1 MSKVVKYSKDVR
13 TKMLEG
19 VDELANTVKVTL
31 GPKGRNVV
39 LEKSYGA
46 PLITNDGVTIAKE
59 IEPED
64 KFANMGAKLVYEV
77 ANKTNDV
84 AGDGTTTATVLAQAI
99 MHNGIE
105 CVEKGANPVFLKE
118 GMEKAAKLISEKLLE
133 QSHEVS
139 TAKDIAQVAAISSG
153 STEIGNYISQAMEKV
168 GKDGV
173 ITVDESKGFETEL
186 EIAEGLEYDKGYMSP
201 YMVSDRDKMISELDN
216 PFILVTDQKIS
227 NIQEILPVLEKI
239 VQTSKPLLIIADD
252 IDNDA
257 LTTLIV
263 NKLRGTFNVVAT
275 KAPSFGDSQKEMLN
289 DIAIVTGAKFFT
301 KELNMELKN
310 ADLTDLGSATKVV
323 VKKDTTTI
331 IHGKGDSDAIKERV
345 SEIKA
350 QVEKTTSDYDKKKL
364 NERLAKI
371 GSGIAILKVGAATES
386 EMKEKKLRIEDALNA
401 TKAAVSEGIIMGG
414 GAALAKIY
422 RENKE
427 SLKDENVDIQRGINC
442 VFEAILLP
450 LHQIAENA
458 GFDGNEVVKKQLAS
472 QDGIGFDAKN
482 GKWVDLIENGIVD
495 PTKVTRYAVLNATS
509 IASLFVTTEAGVV
522 TKEEPTDKLANA
534 LSSMSAGGQ
543 GMY

>member
-1 MSKVVKYSKDVR
+1 MSKEVKYSKDVR

-59 IEPED
+59 IELED

-84 AGDGTTTATVLAQAI
+84 AGDGTTTATLLAQAI
-99 MHNGIE
+99 MHNGIA
-105 CVEKGANPVFLKE
+105 CVEKGSNPVFLKE

-133 QSHEVS
+133 ESKAVS
-139 TAKDIAQVAAISSG
+139 TTKDIAQVASVSSG
-153 STEIGNYISQAMEKV
+153 STEIGNYIAQAMEKV

-201 YMVSDRDKMISELDN
+201 YMVSDRDKMQSELEN
-216 PFILVTDQKIS
+216 PYILVTDQKIN
-227 NIQEILPVLEKI
+227 NIQEILPLLEKI

-252 IDNDA
+252 VDNDT

-263 NKLRGTFNVVAT
+263 NKLRGTFNVVVT
-275 KAPSFGDSQKEMLN
+275 KAPSFGDSQKAMLN
-289 DIAIVTGAKFFT
+289 DIAVVTGAKYFT
-301 KELNMELKN
+301 KELNMELKS
-310 ADLTDLGSATKVV
+310 AELTDLGTANKVV

-331 IHGKGDSDAIKERV
+331 IHGNGDSEAIAERV

-350 QVEKTTSDYDKKKL
+350 QIEKTTSEYDKKKL

-422 RENKE
+422 REYKDT
-427 SLKDENVDIQRGINC
+427 LKSDVVDVQRGINC

-458 GFDGNEVVKKQLAS
+458 GYDGNEIVKKQLT
-472 QDGIGFDAKN
+472 QKKGIGFDAKN
-482 GKWVDLIENGIVD
+482 GKWVNMLESGIVD
-495 PTKVTRYAVLNATS
+495 PTKVTRFAVLNATS
-509 IASLFVTTEAGVV
+509 IAALFITTEAGVV
-522 TKEEPTDKLANA
+522 TKDDPNAKLASA
-534 LSSMSAGGQ
+534 LSSMAGGGQ

>member
-216 PFILVTDQKIS
+216 PFVLVTDQKIS

-331 IHGKGDSDAIKERV
+331 IHGKGDSNAIKERV

-427 SLKDENVDIQRGINC
+427 SLKDDNVDIQRGINC

-472 QDGIGFDAKN
+472 QDGVGFDAKN

>member
-1 MSKVVKYSKDVR
+1 MSKAVKYSKDVR

-427 SLKDENVDIQRGINC
+427 SLKDDNVDIQRGINC

>member
-345 SEIKA
+345 NEIKA

-427 SLKDENVDIQRGINC
+427 SLKDDNVDIQRGINC

-472 QDGIGFDAKN
+472 QDGVGFDAKN

>member
-331 IHGKGDSDAIKERV
+331 IHGKGDSNAIKERV

-427 SLKDENVDIQRGINC
+427 SLKDDNVDIQRGINC

>member
-139 TAKDIAQVAAISSG
+139 TAKDIDQVAAISSG

-427 SLKDENVDIQRGINC
+427 SLKDDNVDIQRGINC

-522 TKEEPTDKLANA
+522 TKEEPTDKLASA

>member
-427 SLKDENVDIQRGINC
+427 SLKDDNVDIQRGINC

-472 QDGIGFDAKN
+472 QDGVGFDAKN
-482 GKWVDLIENGIVD
+482 GKWVDLIEKGIVD

>member
-427 SLKDENVDIQRGINC
+427 SLKDDNVDIQRGINC

-472 QDGIGFDAKN
+472 QDGVGFDAKN

-495 PTKVTRYAVLNATS
+495 PTRVTRYAVLNATS

>member
-472 QDGIGFDAKN
+472 QDGVGFDAKN

>member
-331 IHGKGDSDAIKERV
+331 IHGKGDSNAIKERV

-427 SLKDENVDIQRGINC
+427 SLKDDNVDIQRGINC

-472 QDGIGFDAKN
+472 QDGVGFDAKN

>member
-1 MSKVVKYSKDVR
+1 MSKEVKYSKDVR

-39 LEKSYGA
+39 LERSYGA

-59 IEPED
+59 IELED

-84 AGDGTTTATVLAQAI
+84 AGDGTTTATLLAQAI
-99 MHNGIE
+99 MHNGIA
-105 CVEKGANPVFLKE
+105 CVEKGSNPVFLKE

-133 QSHEVS
+133 ESKAVS
-139 TAKDIAQVAAISSG
+139 TTKDIAQVASVSSG
-153 STEIGNYISQAMEKV
+153 STEIGDYIAQAMEKV

-201 YMVSDRDKMISELDN
+201 YMVSDRDKMQSELEN
-216 PFILVTDQKIS
+216 PYILVTDQKIN
-227 NIQEILPVLEKI
+227 NIQEILPLLEKI

-252 IDNDA
+252 VDNDT

-263 NKLRGTFNVVAT
+263 NKLRGTFNVVVT
-275 KAPSFGDSQKEMLN
+275 KAPSFGDSQKAMLN
-289 DIAIVTGAKFFT
+289 DIAVVTGAKYFT
-301 KELNMELKN
+301 KELNMELKS
-310 ADLTDLGSATKVV
+310 AELSDLGTASKVV
-323 VKKDTTTI
+323 VKKDATTI
-331 IHGKGDSDAIKERV
+331 IHGNGDSEAIAERV

-350 QVEKTTSDYDKKKL
+350 QIEKTTSDYDKKKL

-422 RENKE
+422 REYKDT
-427 SLKDENVDIQRGINC
+427 LKSDIVDVQRGINC

-458 GFDGNEVVKKQLAS
+458 GYDGNEIVKKQLT
-472 QDGIGFDAKN
+472 QKKGIGFDAKN
-482 GKWVDLIENGIVD
+482 GKWVNMLESGIVD
-495 PTKVTRYAVLNATS
+495 PTKVTRFAVLNATS
-509 IASLFVTTEAGVV
+509 IAALFITTEAGVV
-522 TKEEPTDKLANA
+522 TKDDPNAKLATA
-534 LSSMSAGGQ
+534 LSSMAGGGQ

>member
-1 MSKVVKYSKDVR
+1 MSKEVKYSKDVR

-84 AGDGTTTATVLAQAI
+84 AGDGTTTATLLAQAI
-99 MHNGIE
+99 MHNGIA

-133 QSHEVS
+133 ESKAVS
-139 TAKDIAQVAAISSG
+139 TSKDIAQVASISSG
-153 STEIGNYISQAMEKV
+153 STEIGNYIAQAMEKV

-201 YMVSDRDKMISELDN
+201 YMVSDRDKMQSELEN
-216 PFILVTDQKIS
+216 PYILVTDQKIN
-227 NIQEILPVLEKI
+227 NIQEILPLLEKI

-252 IDNDA
+252 VDNDT

-263 NKLRGTFNVVAT
+263 NKLRGTFNVVVT
-275 KAPSFGDSQKEMLN
+275 KAPSFGDSQKAMLN
-289 DIAIVTGAKFFT
+289 DIAVVTGAKYLT
-301 KELNMELKN
+301 KELNMELKT
-310 ADLTDLGSATKVV
+310 ADLTDLGTAGKVV

-331 IHGKGDSDAIKERV
+331 IHGNGDNVAINERIE
-345 SEIKA
+345 EIKA
-350 QVEKTTSDYDKKKL
+350 QIEKTTSDYDKKKL

-422 RENKE
+422 REYKD
-427 SLKDENVDIQRGINC
+427 SLKSDVVDIQRGINC

-450 LHQIAENA
+450 LKQIAENA
-458 GFDGNEVVKKQLAS
+458 GYDGNEIVKKQLA
-472 QDGIGFDAKN
+472 QKKGIGFDAKN
-482 GKWVDLIENGIVD
+482 GKWVNMLENGIVD

-509 IASLFVTTEAGVV
+509 IAALFVTTEAGVV
-522 TKEEPTDKLANA
+522 TKEDPNAKLASA

>member
-19 VDELANTVKVTL
+19 VDELAKTVKVTL

-323 VKKDTTTI
+323 VKKDTTI

-427 SLKDENVDIQRGINC
+427 SLKDDNVDIQRGINC

-522 TKEEPTDKLANA
+522 TKEEPTDKLASA

-543 GMY
+543 VMY

>member
-427 SLKDENVDIQRGINC
+427 SLKDDNVDIQRGINC

-522 TKEEPTDKLANA
+522 TKEEPTDKLASA

>member
-216 PFILVTDQKIS
+216 TFILVTDQKIS

-427 SLKDENVDIQRGINC
+427 SLKDDNVDIQRGINC